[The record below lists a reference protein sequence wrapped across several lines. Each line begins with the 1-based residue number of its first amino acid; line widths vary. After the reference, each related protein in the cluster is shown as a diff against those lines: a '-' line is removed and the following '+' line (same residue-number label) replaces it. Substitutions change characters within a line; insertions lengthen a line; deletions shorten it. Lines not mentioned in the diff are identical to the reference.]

1 MLIAAR
7 IIGGMVGAS
16 IGAASMALVL
26 SVFDQGDRVKAL
38 GFWSLVGAGGP
49 VIGVALGGPVIQ
61 LFGWR
66 WMFFLQVPL
75 LLMASVLAMAVLPKR
90 ASGRR
95 HVRWEELD
103 LDWAGAASIAACV
116 AAFLLALTFLP
127 NSGLG
132 SPLVLGLLGLSV
144 VCGGLFR
151 AAERR
156 ASDPIFPLAYLRKR
170 NFVFPIAAQS
180 FANFAYLGGFFLT
193 PLLLEYSFGYLH
205 NQSVVGFL
213 SLPRPIVFS
222 TIAPFA
228 GYLAVRVGE
237 RSLAVVG
244 TTAVVLSMGVFA
256 LAGHST
262 GIALVEVALA
272 LSGLG
277 LGVASPS
284 LSATVSN
291 EFSLEDLGTA
301 AASQQL
307 MNQLGTVAGIQVME
321 TVYDAVVRGHH
332 GAGATL
338 HAFHVAYL
346 VGGAV
351 AILGVVGAVM
361 SRSTPRNLAPSVE
374 ALEALDMAE
383 RQPVVVPDRASATQ
397 ARRPAGAARSD
408 RRCGGRAL
416 RGHLPESLRDLLGVL
431 VGRRALHHHELGH
444 IALHLDPARHEGLH
458 ADLGV
463 AFHEDRL
470 RGGVVERD
478 LEIGRVD
485 VALVELQA
493 AVGGVDV
500 GIDRIITEGDV
511 GDHQVHPH
519 LVRHRPGAAFVL
531 LADLARLVYPL
542 VTQEGVLDHR
552 RCAPRCRAGSQYPA
566 GDPPCPS
573 RHVRPVA

>member
-1 MLIAAR
+1 MWLEPLGDRARRSPRYQWWVLWVSLSGLLATNLLFTVFVVALPEVSKSLHASFAATTWVVTGPLLAYGVVAPLVGKAGDLFGHRRLFMAGIMAETVAAALSALAPNIGVLIAAR

-26 SVFDQGDRVKAL
+26 SVFDQHDRVKAL

-75 LLMASVLAMAVLPKR
+75 LLAASLLAMAVLPKR

-95 HVRWEELD
+95 HVKWEELD

-127 NSGLG
+127 NSGLS
-132 SPLVLGLLGLSV
+132 SPLVLGLLGFSV
-144 VCGGLFR
+144 LCGVVFR

-156 ASDPIFPLAYLRKR
+156 ASDPIFPLSYLRKR

-237 RSLAVVG
+237 RTLAVVG

-262 GIALVEVALA
+262 GLALVEIA
-272 LSGLG
+272 
-277 LGVASPS
+277 
-284 LSATVSN
+284 
-291 EFSLEDLGTA
+291 
-301 AASQQL
+301 
-307 MNQLGTVAGIQVME
+307 
-321 TVYDAVVRGHH
+321 
-332 GAGATL
+332 
-338 HAFHVAYL
+338 
-346 VGGAV
+346 
-351 AILGVVGAVM
+351 LGVVRNGARHRVTVIVGDGVQRVLTRG
-361 SRSTPRNLAPSVE
+361 SGDCGRLPTAHESIGHRGRDPGDGNGVRRRPPRSPRSERLAARLPHRISGGRGRRSAGRGRRRHV
-374 ALEALDMAE
+374 ALDAE
-383 RQPVVVPDRASATQ
+383 EPVAVGREPRS
-397 ARRPAGAARSD
+397 ARRHRAPTRGAARP
-408 RRCGGRAL
+408 C
-416 RGHLPESLRDLLGVL
+416 V
-431 VGRRALHHHELGH
+431 
-444 IALHLDPARHEGLH
+444 ARN
-458 ADLGV
+458 A
-463 AFHEDRL
+463 
-470 RGGVVERD
+470 
-478 LEIGRVD
+478 
-485 VALVELQA
+485 
-493 AVGGVDV
+493 
-500 GIDRIITEGDV
+500 
-511 GDHQVHPH
+511 
-519 LVRHRPGAAFVL
+519 
-531 LADLARLVYPL
+531 
-542 VTQEGVLDHR
+542 
-552 RCAPRCRAGSQYPA
+552 
-566 GDPPCPS
+566 
-573 RHVRPVA
+573 

>member
-1 MLIAAR
+1 MSLSGLLATNLLFTVFVVALPEVSHSLHASVAATTWVVTGPLLAYGVVAPLVGKAGDLFGHRRLFMAGIMAETVAAALSALAPNIGVLIAAR
-7 IIGGMVGAS
+7 ILGGMVGAS

-103 LDWAGAASIAACV
+103 LDWAGRGVDRGVRGRLPPGPHLPTQLGVGEPARAGPARGCRWSV
-116 AAFLLALTFLP
+116 A
-127 NSGLG
+127 
-132 SPLVLGLLGLSV
+132 V
-144 VCGGLFR
+144 VFR

-338 HAFHVAYL
+338 HAFHIAYL

-383 RQPVVVPDRASATQ
+383 RQPVVLPDRARATRVRRRGAPALRQVLRRSSATRSSPGV
-397 ARRPAGAARSD
+397 ASRPPGRSRRAARPAS
-408 RRCGGRAL
+408 
-416 RGHLPESLRDLLGVL
+416 S
-431 VGRRALHHHELGH
+431 
-444 IALHLDPARHEGLH
+444 
-458 ADLGV
+458 
-463 AFHEDRL
+463 
-470 RGGVVERD
+470 
-478 LEIGRVD
+478 
-485 VALVELQA
+485 
-493 AVGGVDV
+493 
-500 GIDRIITEGDV
+500 
-511 GDHQVHPH
+511 
-519 LVRHRPGAAFVL
+519 
-531 LADLARLVYPL
+531 
-542 VTQEGVLDHR
+542 
-552 RCAPRCRAGSQYPA
+552 
-566 GDPPCPS
+566 
-573 RHVRPVA
+573 